1 MKKSELRKIIK
12 EEIKSTLNEGI
23 GAPGLGS
30 GVLDTGGMSGH
41 QGSGISDG
49 DKMMQRLHG
58 KKKEG
63 QQMEMKGNVLSTI
76 DELNQFLNGNV
87 TAEGLKDA
95 LESMI
100 YKLNRLNYK

>member
-58 KKKEG
+58 KNKRKSCFYKLIIRGG
-63 QQMEMKGNVLSTI
+63 QMILSKGQS
-76 DELNQFLNGNV
+76 ELNVGLIRDGN
-87 TAEGLKDA
+87 
-95 LESMI
+95 
-100 YKLNRLNYK
+100 